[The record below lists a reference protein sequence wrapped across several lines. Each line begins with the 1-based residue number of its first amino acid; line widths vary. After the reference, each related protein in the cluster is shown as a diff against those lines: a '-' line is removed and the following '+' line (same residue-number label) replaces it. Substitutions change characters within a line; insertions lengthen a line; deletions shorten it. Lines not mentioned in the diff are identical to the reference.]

1 MLMLNR
7 GCARCLRLR
16 HSGEPS
22 HKLHGRLLQGITCKY
37 GIAAGLVDTSRE
49 FRTDSSI
56 PDSDSVLPS
65 QVQVVIA
72 GAGTVANSVAYHLV
86 QNGWNDVLVL
96 EQGRVGGG
104 TSHFGSGTLGLFK
117 PIAHRNII
125 MYSLK
130 LYRQLHEMGF
140 DIGMKECGSVN
151 LAQTKD
157 RMIALKRRIAY
168 NVPTGLHCELLG
180 KEELKKLHP
189 YLHVDDLEG
198 AVWVPEDAVA
208 DSSAICHALAK
219 LAKQGGV
226 RYKEDCRIE
235 EVFTE
240 NGAVKSLTTAQG
252 NIVCEYFINCAG
264 MWARELGLRCN
275 PPVRIPA
282 YPAEHFYA
290 VTPSLVPELSSHLPC
305 VRDFD
310 SHSYARQW
318 QVGGLMVGWFEREAK
333 PAFGKEGKVPVK
345 DWHRHLK
352 DDPQHWRPLWERAKH
367 RLPILREMGDPTI
380 YNSPD
385 NFTPDGRWILGESPE
400 VKNYFVAVGMSGN
413 PLQGAGGIGKAVAE
427 WMMKGEPAQELL
439 PFNVQRFLDL
449 HNNKQY
455 LQQRIK
461 EVVGRHYAILYPH
474 QCEYKYAR
482 KLRCSPLYSVLEE
495 QGAVFG
501 IKMAYERPLYFDST
515 YRRGN
520 KKPEMP
526 PGSFYKPKFFD
537 FMKEEFHACR
547 EGVGIIDMSSFSK
560 IEIKST
566 HADTRRRAYGSF
578 VDDGSSRS
586 EVVNYLQ
593 LLCSN
598 DANIPVG
605 TIAHT
610 GMQNERGG
618 YENDCMLVRQMD
630 NSFFMV
636 SPTSQ
641 QTRIYQWM
649 SRHLPADRS
658 VGLNDVTSKYTV
670 INIVGPKA
678 TELLSELSNS
688 DINLSPFTHK
698 KVNVG
703 YASDVMVMAFTHTG
717 EPGYCLY
724 IPSEYA
730 LHVYARLMA
739 TGKDYGVRNVGVLT
753 QRFMRIERFIP
764 FWAEELSPHVT
775 PYEAGNG
782 YSVKLD
788 KEYFIGKYA
797 LQHQKEQ
804 GVRKR
809 LVLFVLG
816 GQLDPNKDVWPWGGE
831 PLYRDDRY
839 VGTVTSAGYG
849 FATDKLICLGFI
861 GLPGHRHECDD
872 RGPITTEF
880 IMDPNARYEVD
891 IAGRRFPAKPH
902 VHPLSAPA
910 LNKVNKKYTPTPV
923 LTCGSDILL

>member
-1 MLMLNR
+1 MN
-7 GCARCLRLR
+7 
-16 HSGEPS
+16 
-22 HKLHGRLLQGITCKY
+22 INF
-37 GIAAGLVDTSRE
+37 V
-49 FRTDSSI
+49 
-56 PDSDSVLPS
+56 
-65 QVQVVIA
+65 
-72 GAGTVANSVAYHLV
+72 
-86 QNGWNDVLVL
+86 
-96 EQGRVGGG
+96 RVGSG

-125 MYSLK
+125 MYSIK
-130 LYRQLHEMGF
+130 LYRQLQEMGF
-140 DIGMKECGSVN
+140 DIGMKECGSIN

-157 RMIALKRRIAY
+157 RLIALKRRIAY
-168 NVPTGLHCELLG
+168 NVPTGLYCEILG
-180 KEELKKLHP
+180 REELKRLHP

-219 LAKQGGV
+219 LAKQGGA
-226 RYKEDCRIE
+226 RYRENCRVQ

-240 NGAVKSLTTAQG
+240 NEVVKSIQTNHG
-252 NIVCEYFINCAG
+252 NITCEYFVNCAG

-290 VTPSLVPELSSHLPC
+290 TTPPMVPELNSNLPC
-305 VRDFD
+305 IRDFD
-310 SHSYARQW
+310 SYSYARQW
-318 QVGGLMVGWFEREAK
+318 QGGLMVGWFEREAK
-333 PAFGKEGKVPVK
+333 PAFGREGNVPENE
-345 DWHRHLK
+345 WHRHLK
-352 DDPQHWRPLWERAKH
+352 DDPSHWKPLWERAKH
-367 RLPILREMGDPTI
+367 RLPILREMGEPTI

-400 VKNYFVAVGMSGN
+400 VKNYFIAVGMNGN
-413 PLQGAGGIGKAVAE
+413 SLQGAGGIGKAIAE
-427 WMMKGEPAQELL
+427 WLMKGEPTQELL
-439 PFNVQRFLDL
+439 PFNIQRFLDL

-515 YRRGN
+515 YRRGD

-526 PGSFYKPKFFD
+526 PGSFYKPKFFE
-537 FMKEEFHACR
+537 FMKEEFLACR

-560 IEIKST
+560 IEIT
-566 HADTRRRAYGSF
+566 
-578 VDDGSSRS
+578 SSRS
-586 EVVNYLQ
+586 EVVDYLQ
-593 LLCSN
+593 QLCSN

-605 TIAHT
+605 GIVHT

-618 YENDCMLVRQMD
+618 YENDCMLVRQTD

-649 SRHLPADRS
+649 SRHLPSDRS

-670 INIVGPKA
+670 INVVGPKA
-678 TELLSELSNS
+678 TELMSELSNS

-739 TGKDYGVRNVGVLT
+739 VGEDYGVRNVGVLT

-764 FWAEELSPHVT
+764 FWAEELSPYVT
-775 PYEAGNG
+775 PYETGNG

-788 KEYFIGKYA
+788 KEYFIGKFA

-809 LVLFVLG
+809 LILFVLG
-816 GQLDPNKDVWPWGGE
+816 GELDPNKDVWPWGGE
-831 PLYRDDRY
+831 PLYRNDRY

-849 FATDKLICLGFI
+849 FAIDKLVCLGFI
-861 GLPGHRHECDD
+861 GLPGLRQTYDEMS
-872 RGPITTEF
+872 PITTEF

-902 VHPLSAPA
+902 VHPLSSPA
-910 LNKVNKKYTPTPV
+910 LNKLNKKYTPTPV
-923 LTCGSDILL
+923 AACQSDILL